1 MVRSYEMMAI
11 IDTAV
16 EDHSVEVK
24 AIEEVIV
31 KHGGEV
37 TKTDVW
43 GKRRFA
49 YEIDKKTEGIYVVY
63 EYKVSPD
70 QLSEID
76 RLLGLRPMVVRHMSI
91 SLEEK

>member
-1 MVRSYEMMAI
+1 MAI